1 MNIDFHRPT
10 QRGRKAELF
19 LVLDC
24 ETATLPF
31 VANLNLTPKQKQK
44 VAIAKPLIYDI
55 GWQVIDRKGRIYSQH
70 SFLIQETFFVP
81 QVFNT
86 AYYRE
91 KRPIYM
97 DRFSK
102 GEIVAIT
109 WEQAMAIL
117 ESDLSYC
124 STCFAYNSM
133 FDFKKAIPFTEEYIA
148 HLYSADYQKWED
160 KQRKVVDNILDEVKW
175 ENPNEFDGLHFNFRD
190 NDYDMCDLWGLSCN
204 KLINEDEYKIN
215 CLEKSLITQS
225 GLFFKT
231 SAETTFQYLAN
242 NYDFEEEHTAL
253 GDVLI
258 ESQILLKIL
267 KKGTF
272 EKGIQYF
279 PFNELGKTVD
289 FITNSKNI
297 NKITVEDIQNVI
309 DIMYMK
315 LNDYDRANSFASQL
329 ETEILRLER
338 YSQKNYHKIPS
349 EEYYDCRKSLIEK
362 QIKRKEKYL
371 EKLNLNGSSYNRVV
385 NEIKTL
391 RVEIENL
398 KKELGFEP

>member
-1 MNIDFHRPT
+1 MNINFNRPT

-31 VANLNLTPKQKQK
+31 VSNMNLTPKQKQK

-55 GWQVIDRKGRIYSQH
+55 GWQVLDRKGNVYSQH

-97 DRFSK
+97 DRFAK
-102 GEIVAIT
+102 GEIVAVT
-109 WEQAMAIL
+109 WEQAMEML
-117 ESDLSYC
+117 ESDLSHC

-160 KQRKVVDNILDEVKW
+160 RQKNVVNNILAEVEW
-175 ENPNEFDGLHFNFRD
+175 ENPNEFDRLHFNFRG
-190 NDYDMCDLWGLSCN
+190 NDYDMCDLWGLSCT
-204 KLINEDEYKIN
+204 KLINEDEYKLN
-215 CLEKSLITQS
+215 CLANSLITQS

-242 NYDFEEEHTAL
+242 NYDFVEEHTAL
-253 GDVLI
+253 GDVFI

-279 PFNELGKTVD
+279 PFNELGETID
-289 FITNSKNI
+289 FILAERNSK
-297 NKITVEDIQNVI
+297 KITLEDIQNVI
-309 DIMYMK
+309 NIMYIK
-315 LNDYDRANSFASQL
+315 LDSLDKFSSFASQL
-329 ETEILRLER
+329 ESKLLRLER
-338 YSQKNYHKIPS
+338 YAQLNYGKLPS
-349 EEYYDCRKSLIEK
+349 EEFYMCRKSLAEK
-362 QIKRKEKYL
+362 QLKRKEKYL
-371 EKLNLNGSSYNRVV
+371 EKLSFNGDSYYRVSR
-385 NEIKTL
+385 EIVRIK
-391 RVEIENL
+391 VEIEDI
-398 KKELGFEP
+398 KKALGFEP